1 MSTDRQEI
9 IEFLVDHYEH
19 PRNRGAL
26 PDPDIHLTG
35 GNPGCS
41 DLVEIYAK
49 VGADGVLEDVSFEG
63 SGCTISMAAASYVTE
78 MVQGMTLEQVD
89 TLSTETLIDELGR
102 EVVMTRPT
110 CATVAL
116 GTLKQG
122 VHQLRMRRLAGEA
135 YQRNGPDREAP
146 APTTDANGQSADTAA
161 APRATG
167 TLSEPARP
175 EDQAD
180 STDQLGHG
188 PEDECRTPGQ
198 LPSEAS
204 RPS

>member
-19 PRNRGAL
+19 PRHRGAL

-35 GNPGCS
+35 GNPGCA
-41 DLVEIYAK
+41 DVVEIYAK
-49 VGADGVLEDVSFEG
+49 VGADGTLEDVAFEG

-78 MVQGMTLEQVD
+78 MVRGMTLEQVD
-89 TLSTETLIDELGR
+89 ELNTETLIDELGR

-122 VHQLRMRRLAGEA
+122 VHEFRMRRLADAA
-135 YQRNGPDREAP
+135 YHRASPASQAG
-146 APTTDANGQSADTAA
+146 APTAGANGNAADAA
-161 APRATG
+161 DR
-167 TLSEPARP
+167 PARP
-175 EDQAD
+175 E
-180 STDQLGHG
+180 
-188 PEDECRTPGQ
+188 GQ
-198 LPSEAS
+198 TEHAG
-204 RPS
+204 